1 MKKTGVFHPRL
12 WVALCVAAGL
22 PLAPA
27 WAAPAAG
34 ASAPASAQ
42 PMPPAP
48 AAPTGTPISAPIGAM
63 PPVRSGTAAPGVSG
77 LSGVSGPGFNLV
89 ELLQELK
96 SNNPQL
102 IQARHTYLSAKSVPP
117 QLAAPNNPQLGF
129 IWSNIPKGF
138 PAAVNR
144 ATGNAYSVTQQ
155 IPFPGKKSLAAE
167 IADRQAESLNAQSDA
182 LYLQL
187 YAQLSTTYYQAI
199 SLQKQIDV
207 LKLTIARL
215 EQVKQITRVRYAN
228 NAAAYADYLNA
239 QVSQSSAQ
247 NDLFAAQRQYDTTVQ
262 TLNTLIGKEPS
273 FPLELRAED
282 DAVRLPGE
290 PLPELENQALRQ
302 HPSIKAST
310 ELLDAARK
318 SVTLARKGYLPDFQ
332 VIATVNSDN
341 PPYGVR
347 PGSYQL
353 ELDIIIPFWFFTK
366 EKYAVNQAVESRIA
380 TEANDVAVRQQTLLA
395 VDTAYST
402 LRQSLAQLDFNRQRQ
417 LPQALAAYRVTM
429 THYASNNADF
439 NDLLTAQGAL
449 KNAELAVAQAQAT
462 ALQAYHALLAATGRS
477 PVQAQ

>member
-1 MKKTGVFHPRL
+1 MKTGAIHPRL
-12 WVALCVAAGL
+12 WVTLCMAAGL
-22 PLAPA
+22 PWAPA
-27 WAAPAAG
+27 WAVPASGAAAPAST
-34 ASAPASAQ
+34 ASMPAAPASA
-42 PMPPAP
+42 PV
-48 AAPTGTPISAPIGAM
+48 GAM
-63 PPVRSGTAAPGVSG
+63 PPVRSGAAAVSG
-77 LSGVSGPGFNLV
+77 VTGPGFNLV

-96 SNNPQL
+96 SNSPQL
-102 IQARHTYLSAKSVPP
+102 IQARHNYLSAKSVPP

-199 SLQKQIDV
+199 ALQKQIDV

-282 DAVRLPGE
+282 DAVRLPDE

-347 PGSYQL
+347 PGSYQI

-366 EKYAVNQAVESRIA
+366 EKSAVNQAVESQIA

-402 LRQSLAQLDFNRQRQ
+402 LRQTLAQLDFNKRRQ

>member
-1 MKKTGVFHPRL
+1 MMKTGAIHPRL
-12 WVALCVAAGL
+12 WVTLCMAAGL
-22 PLAPA
+22 PWAPA
-27 WAAPAAG
+27 WAVPASGAAAPAST
-34 ASAPASAQ
+34 ASMPAAPASA
-42 PMPPAP
+42 PV
-48 AAPTGTPISAPIGAM
+48 GAM
-63 PPVRSGTAAPGVSG
+63 PPVRSGAPAVSG
-77 LSGVSGPGFNLV
+77 VTGPGFNLV

-96 SNNPQL
+96 SNSQQL
-102 IQARHTYLSAKSVPP
+102 IQAHHNYLSAKSVPP

-138 PAAVNR
+138 PVAVNR

-199 SLQKQIDV
+199 ALQKQIDV

-239 QVSQSSAQ
+239 QVSQSSTQ

-282 DAVRLPGE
+282 DAVRLPDE

-347 PGSYQL
+347 PGSYQI

-366 EKYAVNQAVESRIA
+366 EKSAVNQAVESQIA

-402 LRQSLAQLDFNRQRQ
+402 LRQTLAQLDFNQQRQ

>member
-1 MKKTGVFHPRL
+1 MMKTGAIHPRL
-12 WVALCVAAGL
+12 WVTLCMAAGL
-22 PLAPA
+22 PWAPA
-27 WAAPAAG
+27 WAVPASGAAAPAST
-34 ASAPASAQ
+34 ASMPAAPASA
-42 PMPPAP
+42 PV
-48 AAPTGTPISAPIGAM
+48 GAM
-63 PPVRSGTAAPGVSG
+63 PPVRSGAPAVSG
-77 LSGVSGPGFNLV
+77 VTGPGFNLV

-96 SNNPQL
+96 SNSPQL
-102 IQARHTYLSAKSVPP
+102 IQARHNYLSAKSVPP

-199 SLQKQIDV
+199 ALQKQIDV

-239 QVSQSSAQ
+239 QVSQSSTQ

-282 DAVRLPGE
+282 DAVRLPDE

-347 PGSYQL
+347 PGSYQI

-366 EKYAVNQAVESRIA
+366 EKSAVNQAVESQIA

-402 LRQSLAQLDFNRQRQ
+402 LRQTLAQLDFNQQRQ

>member
-1 MKKTGVFHPRL
+1 M
-12 WVALCVAAGL
+12 
-22 PLAPA
+22 
-27 WAAPAAG
+27 
-34 ASAPASAQ
+34 
-42 PMPPAP
+42 
-48 AAPTGTPISAPIGAM
+48 
-63 PPVRSGTAAPGVSG
+63 
-77 LSGVSGPGFNLV
+77 SGVSGPGFNLV

-302 HPSIKAST
+302 HRPSGPRPSCSMPP
-310 ELLDAARK
+310 AR
-318 SVTLARKGYLPDFQ
+318 AWPWR
-332 VIATVNSDN
+332 A
-341 PPYGVR
+341 
-347 PGSYQL
+347 
-353 ELDIIIPFWFFTK
+353 
-366 EKYAVNQAVESRIA
+366 
-380 TEANDVAVRQQTLLA
+380 
-395 VDTAYST
+395 
-402 LRQSLAQLDFNRQRQ
+402 
-417 LPQALAAYRVTM
+417 RVTCP
-429 THYASNNADF
+429 TSRSSPPS
-439 NDLLTAQGAL
+439 TATTRLMAC
-449 KNAELAVAQAQAT
+449 AP
-462 ALQAYHALLAATGRS
+462 AATSSNWTSSSRS
-477 PVQAQ
+477 GSSPRRSTR

>member
-1 MKKTGVFHPRL
+1 MMKTGAIHPRL
-12 WVALCVAAGL
+12 WVTLCMAAGL
-22 PLAPA
+22 PWAPA
-27 WAAPAAG
+27 WAVPASGAAAPAST
-34 ASAPASAQ
+34 ASMPAAPASA
-42 PMPPAP
+42 PV
-48 AAPTGTPISAPIGAM
+48 GAM
-63 PPVRSGTAAPGVSG
+63 PPVRSGAPAVSG
-77 LSGVSGPGFNLV
+77 VTGPGFNLV

-96 SNNPQL
+96 SNSQQL
-102 IQARHTYLSAKSVPP
+102 IQARHNYLSAKSVPP

-138 PAAVNR
+138 PVAVNR

-199 SLQKQIDV
+199 ALQKQIDV

-239 QVSQSSAQ
+239 QVSQSSTQ

-282 DAVRLPGE
+282 DAVRLPDE

-347 PGSYQL
+347 PGSYQI

-366 EKYAVNQAVESRIA
+366 EKSAVNQAVESQIA

-402 LRQSLAQLDFNRQRQ
+402 LRQTLAQLDFNQQRQ

>member
-1 MKKTGVFHPRL
+1 MRGGRL
-12 WVALCVAAGL
+12 
-22 PLAPA
+22 
-27 WAAPAAG
+27 AAG
-34 ASAPASAQ
+34 ARVGRARRQCLSAGLGLTDAVGACRAHRYADRRHAAGPIRHRRPRRVRHVRRQRAGLQPGRAAARAQ
-42 PMPPAP
+42 EQQP
-48 AAPTGTPISAPIGAM
+48 AADPGAPRLSVGQ
-63 PPVRSGTAAPGVSG
+63 VR
-77 LSGVSGPGFNLV
+77 
-89 ELLQELK
+89 
-96 SNNPQL
+96 
-102 IQARHTYLSAKSVPP
+102 PP

-144 ATGNAYSVTQQ
+144 ATGSAYSVTQQ

-187 YAQLSTTYYQAI
+187 YAQLSTTYYQAV

-366 EKYAVNQAVESRIA
+366 EKYAVNQAVESQIA

>member
-1 MKKTGVFHPRL
+1 MMKTGAIHPRL
-12 WVALCVAAGL
+12 WVTLCMAAGL
-22 PLAPA
+22 PWAPA
-27 WAAPAAG
+27 WAVPASGAAAPAST
-34 ASAPASAQ
+34 ASMPAAPASA
-42 PMPPAP
+42 PV
-48 AAPTGTPISAPIGAM
+48 GAM
-63 PPVRSGTAAPGVSG
+63 PPVRSGAAAVSG
-77 LSGVSGPGFNLV
+77 VTGPGFNLV

-96 SNNPQL
+96 SNSPQL
-102 IQARHTYLSAKSVPP
+102 IQARHNYLSAKSVPP

-199 SLQKQIDV
+199 ALQKQIDV

-282 DAVRLPGE
+282 DAVRLPDE

-347 PGSYQL
+347 PGSYQI

-366 EKYAVNQAVESRIA
+366 EKSAVNQAVESQIA

-402 LRQSLAQLDFNRQRQ
+402 LRQTLAQLDFNKRRQ

>member
-1 MKKTGVFHPRL
+1 MMKTGAIHPRL
-12 WVALCVAAGL
+12 WVTLCMAAGL
-22 PLAPA
+22 PWAPA
-27 WAAPAAG
+27 WAVPASGAAAPAST
-34 ASAPASAQ
+34 ASMPAAPASA
-42 PMPPAP
+42 PV
-48 AAPTGTPISAPIGAM
+48 GAM
-63 PPVRSGTAAPGVSG
+63 PPVRSGAPAVSG
-77 LSGVSGPGFNLV
+77 VTGPGFNLV

-96 SNNPQL
+96 SNSPQL
-102 IQARHTYLSAKSVPP
+102 IQARHNYLSAKSVPP

-138 PAAVNR
+138 PVAVNR

-199 SLQKQIDV
+199 ALQKQIDV

-239 QVSQSSAQ
+239 QVSQSSTQ

-282 DAVRLPGE
+282 DAVRLPDE

-347 PGSYQL
+347 PGSYQI

-366 EKYAVNQAVESRIA
+366 EKSAVNQAVESQIA

-402 LRQSLAQLDFNRQRQ
+402 LRQTLAQLDFNQQRQ

>member
-1 MKKTGVFHPRL
+1 MKTGAIHPRL
-12 WVALCVAAGL
+12 WVTLCMAAGL
-22 PLAPA
+22 PWAPA
-27 WAAPAAG
+27 WAVPASGAAAPAPT
-34 ASAPASAQ
+34 AS
-42 PMPPAP
+42 MP
-48 AAPTGTPISAPIGAM
+48 AAPANAPVGAM
-63 PPVRSGTAAPGVSG
+63 PPVWSGAAAVSG
-77 LSGVSGPGFNLV
+77 VTGPGFNLV

-96 SNNPQL
+96 SNSPQL
-102 IQARHTYLSAKSVPP
+102 IQARHNYLSAKSVPP

-199 SLQKQIDV
+199 ALQKQIDV

-282 DAVRLPGE
+282 DAVRLPDE

-347 PGSYQL
+347 PGSYQI

-366 EKYAVNQAVESRIA
+366 EKSAVNQAVESQIA

-402 LRQSLAQLDFNRQRQ
+402 LRQTLAQLDFNKQRQ

>member
-1 MKKTGVFHPRL
+1 MKTGAIHPRL
-12 WVALCVAAGL
+12 WVTLCMAAGL
-22 PLAPA
+22 PWAPA
-27 WAAPAAG
+27 WAVPASGAAAPAST
-34 ASAPASAQ
+34 ASMPAAPASA
-42 PMPPAP
+42 PV
-48 AAPTGTPISAPIGAM
+48 GAM
-63 PPVRSGTAAPGVSG
+63 PPVRSGAPAVSG
-77 LSGVSGPGFNLV
+77 VTGPGFNLV

-96 SNNPQL
+96 SNSPQL
-102 IQARHTYLSAKSVPP
+102 IQARHNYLSAKSVPP

-199 SLQKQIDV
+199 ALQKQIDV

-239 QVSQSSAQ
+239 QVSQSSTQ

-282 DAVRLPGE
+282 DAVRLPDE

-347 PGSYQL
+347 PGSYQI

-366 EKYAVNQAVESRIA
+366 EKSAVNQAVESQIA

-402 LRQSLAQLDFNRQRQ
+402 LRQTLAQLDFNQQRQ